1 MVDSGMYGDEVGEV
15 VLCTGLVDTSR
26 RPLMT
31 KSALEATVVL
41 PYM

>member
-1 MVDSGMYGDEVGEV
+1 MVDSGMYGDEVGEI

-31 KSALEATVVL
+31 RARWKLVL